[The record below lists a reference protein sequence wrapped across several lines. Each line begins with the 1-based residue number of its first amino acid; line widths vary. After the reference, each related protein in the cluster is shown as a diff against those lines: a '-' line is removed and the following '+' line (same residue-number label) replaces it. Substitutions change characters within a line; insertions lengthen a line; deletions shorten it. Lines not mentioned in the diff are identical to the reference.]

1 MDLAK
6 KGIPQIDAML
16 KDGFL
21 FERDGYL
28 FTSLGSTDNMFVR
41 IIQSQNQIQSDDL
54 CSVRIFRLQSEM
66 KNLRK

>member
-28 FTSLGSTDNMFVR
+28 FTSLGSTDNMFAS
-41 IIQSQNQIQSDDL
+41 ILQSEPQIQSDDP
-54 CSVRIFRLQSEM
+54 CPVRIFPLLSEM